1 MEIYTVIQVISTLV
15 GFYEMLIIARV
26 ILSWVPVRQGGLLYD
41 IVAVLDSVTGPYLN
55 LFRRIIPPMGGVD
68 FSPVIALL
76 ALNLAERLVF
86 NIIL

>member
-1 MEIYTVIQVISTLV
+1 
-15 GFYEMLIIARV
+15 MLIIARV

-41 IVAVLDSVTGPYLN
+41 VVAVLDSVTGPYLN

>member
-1 MEIYTVIQVISTLV
+1 
-15 GFYEMLIIARV
+15 MLIIARV

-55 LFRRIIPPMGGVD
+55 FFRRIIPPMGGVD

>member
-1 MEIYTVIQVISTLV
+1 
-15 GFYEMLIIARV
+15 MLIIARV

-41 IVAVLDSVTGPYLN
+41 IVAVLDSVTWPYLN

>member
-1 MEIYTVIQVISTLV
+1 
-15 GFYEMLIIARV
+15 MLIIARV
-26 ILSWVPVRQGGLLYD
+26 ILSWFPVRQGGLLYD

>member
-1 MEIYTVIQVISTLV
+1 
-15 GFYEMLIIARV
+15 MLIIARV

-55 LFRRIIPPMGGVD
+55 LFRRIIPPLGGVD

>member
-1 MEIYTVIQVISTLV
+1 
-15 GFYEMLIIARV
+15 MLIIARV

-41 IVAVLDSVTGPYLN
+41 IVAVLDGVTGPYLN
-55 LFRRIIPPMGGVD
+55 LFRRITPPMGGVD

>member
-1 MEIYTVIQVISTLV
+1 
-15 GFYEMLIIARV
+15 MLIIARV

-41 IVAVLDSVTGPYLN
+41 IVAVLDGVTG
-55 LFRRIIPPMGGVD
+55 PMGGVD

>member
-1 MEIYTVIQVISTLV
+1 
-15 GFYEMLIIARV
+15 MLIIARV
-26 ILSWVPVRQGGLLYD
+26 ILSWIPVRQGGLLYD

>member
-1 MEIYTVIQVISTLV
+1 
-15 GFYEMLIIARV
+15 MLIIARV

-68 FSPVIALL
+68 FSPGIALL
-76 ALNLAERLVF
+76 AWNLAERLVF

>member
-1 MEIYTVIQVISTLV
+1 
-15 GFYEMLIIARV
+15 MLIIARL

>member
-1 MEIYTVIQVISTLV
+1 
-15 GFYEMLIIARV
+15 MLIIARV

>member
-1 MEIYTVIQVISTLV
+1 
-15 GFYEMLIIARV
+15 MLIIARV

-76 ALNLAERLVF
+76 ALNLAERLGF

>member
-1 MEIYTVIQVISTLV
+1 
-15 GFYEMLIIARV
+15 MLIIARV

-86 NIIL
+86 TIIL

>member
-1 MEIYTVIQVISTLV
+1 
-15 GFYEMLIIARV
+15 MLIIARV
-26 ILSWVPVRQGGLLYD
+26 ILSWVPIRQGGLLYD

>member
-1 MEIYTVIQVISTLV
+1 
-15 GFYEMLIIARV
+15 MLIIARV

-86 NIIL
+86 NIIP

>member
-1 MEIYTVIQVISTLV
+1 
-15 GFYEMLIIARV
+15 MLIIARV

-55 LFRRIIPPMGGVD
+55 LFRRNIPPMGGVD
-68 FSPVIALL
+68 FSPVIAHL

>member
-1 MEIYTVIQVISTLV
+1 
-15 GFYEMLIIARV
+15 MLIIARV
-26 ILSWVPVRQGGLLYD
+26 ILSWVPLRQGGLLYD

>member
-1 MEIYTVIQVISTLV
+1 
-15 GFYEMLIIARV
+15 MLIIAQV

>member
-1 MEIYTVIQVISTLV
+1 M